1 MSRTLVLA
9 IVLVALVVGAFL
21 AGYIPGRSQLASARG
36 ELQMTEQTL
45 AGCEERLKLARL
57 RDLIGRMYLNSTEK
71 NFGLA
76 AERASEYFNL
86 ARDMAGQTRSADLA
100 AAFNEISRSRD
111 TVTAG
116 LANGDPAVLGEL
128 RALFHKTLDLP
139 GPISR

>member
-1 MSRTLVLA
+1 
-9 IVLVALVVGAFL
+9 
-21 AGYIPGRSQLASARG
+21 
-36 ELQMTEQTL
+36 
-45 AGCEERLKLARL
+45 
-57 RDLIGRMYLNSTEK
+57 
-71 NFGLA
+71 
-76 AERASEYFNL
+76 
-86 ARDMAGQTRSADLA
+86 MAGQTRSADLA